1 MSCRVLQFARFVT
14 VQQEYGFPDT
24 RDSLFLGL
32 DLKLA
37 QNFVLLIYPL
47 TKSRTSFNFFGLKF
61 FLHPNHNVHMSD
73 VRLMM
78 SKKSKKRHVK
88 DNKQQPL
95 FFSSRRLSY
104 SIIIPATFI
113 CNNQQSILSH
123 EILCR
128 LACSCRRVDAV
139 GTSILSL

>member
-47 TKSRTSFNFFGLKF
+47 TKSRTSFNFFGRRCA
-61 FLHPNHNVHMSD
+61 PYD
-73 VRLMM
+73 VEEIKEKAR
-78 SKKSKKRHVK
+78 KR
-88 DNKQQPL
+88 QQTTTIIL
-95 FFSSRRLSY
+95 FFS
-104 SIIIPATFI
+104 
-113 CNNQQSILSH
+113 
-123 EILCR
+123 
-128 LACSCRRVDAV
+128 
-139 GTSILSL
+139 TSIMLYHNTSNVYLQ